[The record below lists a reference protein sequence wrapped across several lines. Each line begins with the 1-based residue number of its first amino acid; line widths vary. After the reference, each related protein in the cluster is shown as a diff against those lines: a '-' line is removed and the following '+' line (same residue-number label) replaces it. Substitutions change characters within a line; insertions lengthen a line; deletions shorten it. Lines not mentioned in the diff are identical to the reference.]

1 MQPSKQGGEILA
13 IFKVVRNLKLKHLG
27 WITSGKFV
35 WCRAIFAK
43 NYVTRREIV
52 RCFSKRSAMQDAVTV
67 NAIWIDSMP
76 KPKKNQEVKPE
87 EIKSKPETAKAK
99 PKEKIKARKL

>member
-1 MQPSKQGGEILA
+1 MKPTKQGGEILA
-13 IFKVVRNLKLKHLG
+13 IYKVVRNLKLKHLG
-27 WITSGKFV
+27 WITTGRFV
-35 WCRAIFAK
+35 WCRALFAK

-52 RCFSKRSAMQDAVTV
+52 RCFSKRTAMQDAVKV

-76 KPKKNQEVKPE
+76 KPKNKEVKSVE
-87 EIKSKPETAKAK
+87 VKSKPETAKAK